1 MDYLAEPQKKIKAA
15 LLQGRI
21 MTTAEM
27 NKVGGTVD
35 ARKIISRLRHDG
47 LPIGD
52 EWVILFDENGKIIG
66 RYKGYF
72 YTKDGP
78 EARFSGNILE
88 STSILTS
95 PERRAIWTGSH
106 RGRPDKW
113 QAMMRGVRP

>member
-52 EWVILFDENGKIIG
+52 
-66 RYKGYF
+66 
-72 YTKDGP
+72 
-78 EARFSGNILE
+78 
-88 STSILTS
+88 
-95 PERRAIWTGSH
+95 
-106 RGRPDKW
+106 
-113 QAMMRGVRP
+113 

>member
-35 ARKIISRLRHDG
+35 ARKIISRLRNDKG

-52 EWVILFDENGKIIG
+52 EWIVRLDENGKFIG
-66 RYKGYF
+66 RYKRYF
-72 YTKDGP
+72 YIKDGEKP
-78 EARFSGNILE
+78 GYREVFWN
-88 STSILTS
+88 
-95 PERRAIWTGSH
+95 
-106 RGRPDKW
+106 
-113 QAMMRGVRP
+113 Q